1 MSVGVGVGVSVGNGV
16 AVSVGW
22 SVFVGEGG
30 GRVMFEL
37 TEAGAGVVRG
47 ALPGKD
53 WQAVNPRITVKKMMV
68 MFRRIQ

>member
-1 MSVGVGVGVSVGNGV
+1 MSVGARVSVGSGV

-22 SVFVGEGG
+22 GVFVGEGG

-47 ALPGKD
+47 VLSGKD